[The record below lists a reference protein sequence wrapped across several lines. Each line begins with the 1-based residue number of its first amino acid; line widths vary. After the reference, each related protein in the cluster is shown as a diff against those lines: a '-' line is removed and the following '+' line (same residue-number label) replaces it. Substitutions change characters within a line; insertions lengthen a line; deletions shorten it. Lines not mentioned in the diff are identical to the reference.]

1 MKTKTSF
8 KLAIEIFSI
17 YKGLISDYFDEPA
30 FSLTQKFTDDV
41 ILSNA
46 DTLTGCPLDAN
57 IIKFRAYR
65 PVMEIAS
72 GTSADQL
79 LQKIAQQK
87 AVLIFSAIFAKRGN
101 LNLDLNLDLHA
112 YKIKKK

>member
-1 MKTKTSF
+1 MRCSH
-8 KLAIEIFSI
+8 
-17 YKGLISDYFDEPA
+17 
-30 FSLTQKFTDDV
+30 
-41 ILSNA
+41 A
-46 DTLTGCPLDAN
+46 DTLTGCPLDANN